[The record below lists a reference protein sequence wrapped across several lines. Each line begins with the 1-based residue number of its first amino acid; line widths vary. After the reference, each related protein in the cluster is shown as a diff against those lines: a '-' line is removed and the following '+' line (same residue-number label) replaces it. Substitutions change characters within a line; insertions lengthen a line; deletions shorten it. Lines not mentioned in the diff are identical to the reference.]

1 MRESSMDEHIGQ
13 FHHTASQPAVGKAIP
28 SSGPLVVVVSSE
40 AMGRGE
46 HAELGGILIRS
57 FFHVLGEVE
66 PTPAVILLFNSGVKL
81 VVQGSPVL
89 EDLQTL
95 AKQGVEI
102 LACGTCLGYYDLTD
116 KVAVGEVSNMYT
128 IAETM
133 LGAGKTVYL

>member
-1 MRESSMDEHIGQ
+1 MNENVGP
-13 FHHTASQPAVGKAIP
+13 FHHTAVQPAVGKAIP
-28 SSGPLVVVVSSE
+28 LSGPLVLVVSSE
-40 AMGRGE
+40 VMGRGE

-66 PTPAVILLFNSGVKL
+66 PTPAVILFFNSGVKL
-81 VVQGSPVL
+81 VTEGSPVL
-89 EDLQTL
+89 EDLRAL
-95 AKQGVEI
+95 AERGVEV
-102 LACGTCLGYYDLTD
+102 LACGTCLGYYNVTS

>member
-1 MRESSMDEHIGQ
+1 MNENASEL
-13 FHHTASQPAVGKAIP
+13 HHPVAQPAVGRAVP
-28 SSGPLVVVVSSE
+28 SSGPLVLVVPSE

-57 FFHVLGEVE
+57 FFHVLGEIE
-66 PTPAVILLFNSGVKL
+66 PTPAVILFFNSGVKL
-81 VVQGSPVL
+81 VAQGSPVL
-89 EDLQTL
+89 EDLQAL

>member
-1 MRESSMDEHIGQ
+1 MDENRDQ
-13 FHHTASQPAVGKAIP
+13 FHHTAAPLPVGKAIP
-28 SSGPLVVVVSSE
+28 LSGPLVLVVSSE
-40 AMGRGE
+40 VMGRGE

-66 PTPAVILLFNSGVKL
+66 PTPAVILFFNSGVKL
-81 VVQGSPVL
+81 VVQDSPVL
-89 EDLQTL
+89 QDLEAL

-116 KVAVGEVSNMYT
+116 QVAVGEVSNMYT